1 MKGSHPS
8 DDGTEMVRHE
18 THKKKRKKKHY
29 FLRLLIIVAFVVCA
43 YIVTHIDYFDIN
55 GIAVIGNDE
64 ISDEEII
71 HLSEIDM
78 GDSIFDVHPLLVQH
92 KIKENLYIEDVNVD
106 RKFPNKIEIHVT
118 ERSCRAQFVKGN
130 KYIIT
135 DKEGTVIDI
144 SSEEKVATL
153 VKGVTV
159 TEAKKKKEIGVKEE
173 GTLEKALEFISVTE
187 KNDLFFK
194 AIAIDGSNI
203 DAYVYDE
210 LKCSGSYNDML
221 NTIKSGTLKL
231 TIYDLYQKGT
241 EKGTVKVYGD
251 DYCFFTP

>member
-1 MKGSHPS
+1 MRP
-8 DDGTEMVRHE
+8 E

-29 FLRLLIIVAFVVCA
+29 LLRLLIIVALVVCA
-43 YIVTHIDYFDIN
+43 IIVTHIDYFDIN

-64 ISDEEII
+64 ITDEEVI
-71 HLSEIDM
+71 HLSDIEI
-78 GDSIFDVHPLLVQH
+78 GESIFDVHPLIVQH

-106 RKFPNKIEIHVT
+106 RKFPNKVEIHVT
-118 ERSCRAQFVKGN
+118 ERSCRAQFIKGK

-135 DKEGTVIDI
+135 DKEGIVIDI

-153 VKGVTV
+153 IEGVTV
-159 TEAKKKKEIGVKEE
+159 TEAKKKKEISVKEE
-173 GTLEKALEFISVTE
+173 DTLAKALELISVTE

-194 AIAIDGSNI
+194 KIVIDGKEV

-210 LKCSGSYNDML
+210 LKCTGTYDDMVS
-221 NTIKSGTLKL
+221 TIKSGTLKL

-241 EKGTVKVYGD
+241 EKGTIKVYGD